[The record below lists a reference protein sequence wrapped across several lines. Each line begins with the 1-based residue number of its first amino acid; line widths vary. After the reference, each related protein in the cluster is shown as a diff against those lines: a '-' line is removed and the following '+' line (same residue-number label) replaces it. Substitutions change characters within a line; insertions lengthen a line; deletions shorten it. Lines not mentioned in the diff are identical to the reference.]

1 MSQPSKSLT
10 QLVEEM
16 AQLQRAEKTVLARAA
31 KVDYHMVVLRTRK
44 EKILAEAKAIE
55 LQRHELAREYH
66 KMRSPCPSV
75 LRAAEKELGRRL
87 TLAEVQRIEIYYN
100 EKSKGG
106 MKCAT

>member
-1 MSQPSKSLT
+1 MQKSLT

-16 AQLQRAEKTVLARAA
+16 AQLRRAEKTVLARAA

-44 EKILAEAKAIE
+44 EKILSEAKAIE

-66 KMRSPCPSV
+66 RIKSPCQN
-75 LRAAEKELGRRL
+75 LLTAAEKELGRRL
-87 TLAEVQRIEIYYN
+87 TLDEVQRIEIYYN

-106 MKCAT
+106 MKCATQ